1 MDNMNTPISI
11 FLDLSKAFD
20 TLDLQILIKMLEYYG
35 LNWLSI
41 KLMESYLPN
50 RKQYVEIDDSD
61 SDMLDLTT
69 GVPQGSILGPL
80 LFIIYM
86 NDIAQ
91 SSKLF
96 DFIIYA
102 DDTTLSTTIEIVV
115 RTTTNVPINDIL
127 NNELSMVNNWL
138 KVNKLSLNIKKG
150 KYIIFHTKRKRF
162 KV

>member
-20 TLDLQILIKMLEYYG
+20 TLGDQIFIKKLECYG
-35 LNWLSI
+35 LNGLSI
-41 KLMESYLPN
+41 KLMECYLSN

-91 SSKLF
+91 ASRLF
-96 DFIIYA
+96 GFIIYA
-102 DDTTLSTTIEIVV
+102 DDNALSTTIEIVV
-115 RTTTNVPINDIL
+115 RTT
-127 NNELSMVNNWL
+127 
-138 KVNKLSLNIKKG
+138 
-150 KYIIFHTKRKRF
+150 YY
-162 KV
+162 

>member
-1 MDNMNTPISI
+1 MEIY
-11 FLDLSKAFD
+11 LS
-20 TLDLQILIKMLEYYG
+20 
-35 LNWLSI
+35 
-41 KLMESYLPN
+41 N

-61 SDMLDLTT
+61 FDMLDLTT

-115 RTTTNVPINDIL
+115 RTTTNVPINDVL

-138 KVNKLSLNIKKG
+138 KVNKLSLNIKKS
-150 KYIIFHTKRKRF
+150 KYIIFHTKKEKDSKFNSRN
-162 KV
+162 